1 MPHTIEYI
9 AHRVSNFNVLNTK
22 TTTPI
27 QIQSGGFMLCLNGNC
42 DVVVDTKQYHIKEW
56 DLVVV
61 FPYSIIQTLHSS
73 DDFDSIMIG
82 VGVDFFAHIQL
93 PNKGLYFTTIKD
105 HPSIQ
110 LTQEEASNIIAL
122 NDMLIAQQQ
131 RTTHPFRGEI
141 EEAILKIILY
151 EVATIYINRKPNS
164 EHKCSRDETIFH
176 TFIFAL
182 FNDYKRERSLTH
194 YAQLQLITASHLSK
208 VVKRVSG
215 RNASRWVVD
224 CVINNLKFSLQNK
237 LNSIN
242 DISTE
247 YNFPNSSFFAQYFKK
262 YTGISPKEYRKM
274 IDARLES
281 V

>member
-9 AHRVSNFNVLNTK
+9 AHRVSNLNELSTK
-22 TTTPI
+22 SNTPI
-27 QIQSGGFMLCLNGNC
+27 QIQSGGFLLCLKGNC

-61 FPYSIIQTLHSS
+61 FPYSIIQTLRFS
-73 DDFDSIMIG
+73 DNFDSIMIG

-110 LTQEEASNIIAL
+110 LTQEEASNIISL
-122 NDMLIAQQQ
+122 NDLLIAQQQ
-131 RTTHPFRGEI
+131 RTPHPFRGEI
-141 EEAILKIILY
+141 DEAILKIILY
-151 EVATIYINRKPNS
+151 EVATIYMKREHNS
-164 EHKCSRDETIFH
+164 EQKCSRDETIFH
-176 TFIFAL
+176 SFIFAL

-215 RNASRWVVD
+215 RNASKWVVD

-237 LNSIN
+237 RNSIN
-242 DISTE
+242 DISAE
-247 YNFPNSSFFAQYFKK
+247 YNFPNNSFFAQYFKK
-262 YTGISPKEYRKM
+262 YTGITPKEYRK
-274 IDARLES
+274 IVSEKL
-281 V
+281 